1 MRQIYT
7 SPRAQNVDRVVA
19 LLNQAGIQTTL
30 TNRIGWK
37 GGQWKRFSYSSGGNE
52 RDSWPQVWV
61 VNSNDQTQA
70 RQILRDIGLEPAV
83 RFADE
88 LAMSRSGTDI
98 ARAREAAS
106 KRFKLIVLALV
117 TGVIVMMG
125 LSMLSY

>member
-7 SPRAQNVDRVVA
+7 SPRAENVERVVE
-19 LLNQAGIQTTL
+19 LLNKAGIQTTL

-70 RQILRDIGLEPAV
+70 RQILREVGLEPAV

-88 LAMSRSGTDI
+88 LAMSRSVPDI
-98 ARAREAAS
+98 ARGRAEAS
-106 KRFKLIVLALV
+106 KRFKLIILALV
-117 TGVIVMMG
+117 TGVIV
-125 LSMLSY
+125 LIALFQFSR

>member
-7 SPRAQNVDRVVA
+7 SPRADNVDRVVA
-19 LLNQAGIQTTL
+19 LLNDAGIATTL

-52 RDSWPQVWV
+52 RDAWPQVWV

-70 RQILRDIGLEPAV
+70 RQILRDVGLEPAV

-88 LAMSRSGTDI
+88 LAMSRSVPDI
-98 ARAREAAS
+98 ARSRAAAS
-106 KRFKLIVLALV
+106 KRFKLIILALV
-117 TGVIVMMG
+117 TGVIV
-125 LSMLSY
+125 LIALFQFSR